1 MLAFLSFH
9 RSALTL
15 VSVAFSRLSNQE
27 VSEFSVS
34 GRSKAYRRLVKKDKC
49 VYTIEIYN
57 RGMSHFNNVLM
68 NLNVDAKMIRKIQF
82 RQSVAEDLSLR
93 SGQKLSKISWNKTKR
108 GVSTQN
114 FTFKRRSYLQLKI
127 HTTHEIP
134 RKEISLILSSSKRQ
148 LSQLKISISQNLIPN
163 LHV

>member
-34 GRSKAYRRLVKKDKC
+34 GRSKAYRRLVKKDEC

-68 NLNVDAKMIRKIQF
+68 NLNVVLNQHHGKNYYL
-82 RQSVAEDLSLR
+82 VC
-93 SGQKLSKISWNKTKR
+93 
-108 GVSTQN
+108 VS
-114 FTFKRRSYLQLKI
+114 FMLQ
-127 HTTHEIP
+127 
-134 RKEISLILSSSKRQ
+134 
-148 LSQLKISISQNLIPN
+148 
-163 LHV
+163 

>member
-34 GRSKAYRRLVKKDKC
+34 GRSKAYRRLVKKDEC

-93 SGQKLSKISWNKTKR
+93 SGQKLSKLSWNKTKR

-114 FTFKRRSYLQLKI
+114 FTLKRRSYLQLKI

-134 RKEISLILSSSKRQ
+134 SKEISLILRRSKRQ
-148 LSQLKISISQNLIPN
+148 LSQLKISITQNLIPN